1 MTGGLKLNKPKARR
15 RVNMRSA
22 LLLTLGVC
30 FFMGSFRLIASL
42 NGGAWLSGG
51 TMGVLIEAAFSLLIF
66 GGASY
71 LGLFCLDGDQTKII
85 PRGALSRPQIL
96 WLVLLGA
103 AMTAPASLFENVLHD
118 VLGASGVRVPQ
129 SIHPV
134 MPPDILLRVMKSAL
148 LVPALEELF
157 FRGYL
162 EGALERYGKWR
173 AAAVSAL
180 CFAAVH
186 MGGKGAAPMQW
197 MLYAAMGLLFSTVR
211 MKTGSLLAPM
221 LVHGCYNA
229 ALLLLGYMGFSDW
242 FSRLSFVSCAVRIGL
257 CLGFVYC
264 LKRVWTARGTRERL
278 RPMEKLTKKEKA
290 LIGAALA
297 AAFCAALFTA

>member
-1 MTGGLKLNKPKARR
+1 MTGGLKLNKNKARR

-30 FFMGSFRLIASL
+30 FMMGNFRLFASL
-42 NGGAWLSGG
+42 NGWAWLSGG
-51 TMGVLIEAAFSLLIF
+51 MMGPLLEAALSVLIF

-71 LGLFCLDGDQTKII
+71 LGLCVLDGDQTKIL
-85 PRGALSRPQIL
+85 PSGALSRAQIL
-96 WLVLLGA
+96 WLALLGA
-103 AMTAPASLFENVLHD
+103 AMTAPASLYENVLHD
-118 VLGASGVRVPQ
+118 VLGASGMRVPQ
-129 SIHPV
+129 SMHPV
-134 MPPDILLRVMKSAL
+134 MPNDILLRVFKSAL

-197 MLYAAMGLLFSTVR
+197 TLYAAMGLLFSAVR
-211 MKTGSLLAPM
+211 IKTGSLLAPM

-229 ALLLLGYMGFSDW
+229 ALLLLGYMGFDDW
-242 FSRLSFVSCAVRIGL
+242 FSRLSFVSCAVRIGI

-264 LKRVWTARGTRERL
+264 LKRAWTARGTREKL

-290 LIGAALA
+290 LVGAALV